1 MKEKSRKQMSENDW
15 YCEGAAENIFLQIFQ
30 NIYTL
35 ANIFLGNIFSSKKK
49 TDRWERWLISW
60 ERWRENFGALVVFK
74 RTLRLDF
81 PDTAPEEGYFMLFGA
96 NAVKHF
102 WKIYHSIPSKYCKL
116 LLANISQYSWQMLW
130 NSSFLTIAV
139 FRISTISIYHKS
151 S

>member
-1 MKEKSRKQMSENDW
+1 MTDIVKEQQRIFACKYFR
-15 YCEGAAENIFLQIFQ
+15 IFLLWQIYFWE
-30 NIYTL
+30 IYFL
-35 ANIFLGNIFSSKKK
+35 AKRRQIH
-49 TDRWERWLISW
+49 RCERWLISW

-74 RTLRLDF
+74 RTLRLDL

-102 WKIYHSIPSKYCKL
+102 WKIYHSIPSKYCEL

-139 FRISTISIYHKS
+139 FWISTISIYHKS
-151 S
+151 SS